1 MEQRE
6 ASTSVVVRED
16 LASHPLAVTPDYINS
31 TRTSLILLRQLVRE
45 VLVRDRDYGKVPGI
59 SGEFLWDPG
68 ASQIIAS
75 FNCHVGPRRFL
86 NFVNDGQKISIVIE
100 VALIHTPSGAEVG
113 SGIGAA
119 SSQETKHK
127 YRWVDNP
134 REWGFGEEAVHSLKT
149 KEQYGRTVYRIPN
162 PEHDEL
168 LNTITKIASK
178 RAEVD
183 AAEGLPGASSAL
195 RELFSVKDAGG
206 KDKNPPGRDPR
217 DSNQRWTSFW
227 SQVKALGLNAEQ
239 VHEKLQIK
247 SMKEW
252 TEKGKSLDDAI
263 KILSAKLGSQPK
275 QRIDWDAVAKEQVP
289 DYARLEAVVKNL
301 CGLEPTQ
308 IYREMGG
315 SSRADM
321 TVSAWHAFLQI
332 KENYAPA
339 S

>member
-31 TRTSLILLRQLVRE
+31 TRTSLSLLRELVRE

-149 KEQYGRTVYRIPN
+149 KEQDCLP
-162 PEHDEL
+162 D
-168 LNTITKIASK
+168 TK
-178 RAEVD
+178 
-183 AAEGLPGASSAL
+183 PGA
-195 RELFSVKDAGG
+195 
-206 KDKNPPGRDPR
+206 
-217 DSNQRWTSFW
+217 
-227 SQVKALGLNAEQ
+227 
-239 VHEKLQIK
+239 
-247 SMKEW
+247 
-252 TEKGKSLDDAI
+252 
-263 KILSAKLGSQPK
+263 
-275 QRIDWDAVAKEQVP
+275 
-289 DYARLEAVVKNL
+289 
-301 CGLEPTQ
+301 
-308 IYREMGG
+308 
-315 SSRADM
+315 
-321 TVSAWHAFLQI
+321 
-332 KENYAPA
+332 
-339 S
+339 